1 VGEDVLIAEDKKR
14 REEQLGPDT
23 ATIEYRKKIMDERAN
38 APDEQRRQMGM
49 RLMEFGANWASTPG
63 APLVAGMR
71 ALKEGL
77 PGFMEDTKANKK
89 AMKDIDASI
98 YALDRAAR
106 LEDEGYLDRATA
118 KKEKAREL
126 FAKAAPAVIDASVK
140 KETLTLQKESNAD
153 QKDYQQGVLAN
164 QAAELAQRGKQ
175 FDITSS
181 KPTEASMKQAYID
194 ARIKAGDTPDEAYVK
209 AEAAGSSTKDASLG
223 YEVALAK
230 DRYNAAVEAASGPN
244 TFGLSQPEKDARKA
258 AVESAAT
265 DLTRVQNFVSHTG
278 NYGVIAPPTSAG
290 GPTASTAMPGLDSM
304 FSTDRLEAER
314 KRRIAE
320 KNKGAQ
326 Q

>member
-1 VGEDVLIAEDKKR
+1 
-14 REEQLGPDT
+14 
-23 ATIEYRKKIMDERAN
+23 
-38 APDEQRRQMGM
+38 
-49 RLMEFGANWASTPG
+49 
-63 APLVAGMR
+63 MR

-175 FDITSS
+175 FDITSG
-181 KPTEASMKQAYID
+181 KPTEAGMKEQAIQAIMKEKGVPYGT
-194 ARIKAGDTPDEAYVK
+194 AYGQVEAF
-209 AEAAGSSTKDASLG
+209 SSTIKDPTLG
-223 YEVALAK
+223 YEVAIAKSKYSTAARAAAELSFNPDSEAYLNAQAAADTALEDVNALLARLRGEPTK
-230 DRYNAAVEAASGPN
+230 EDLTALPSSGP
-244 TFGLSQPEKDARKA
+244 
-258 AVESAAT
+258 
-265 DLTRVQNFVSHTG
+265 RVSKTKKPDISTLK
-278 NYGVIAPPTSAG
+278 NYYT
-290 GPTASTAMPGLDSM
+290 
-304 FSTDRLEAER
+304 
-314 KRRIAE
+314 K
-320 KNKGAQ
+320 
-326 Q
+326 